1 MSVHVKYLHTCP
13 KPWLIVNRE
22 PLIVSRRSEVI
33 KLLYRT
39 SWVVNTSF
47 TGYQAQLSVKLPS
60 LLQSLLCN
68 PISVV
73 SVTKLSIQPADAPA
87 SPKKFC

>member
-1 MSVHVKYLHTCP
+1 MSVRIKHV
-13 KPWLIVNRE
+13 IG
-22 PLIVSRRSEVI
+22 RRSEVI
-33 KLLYRT
+33 RLLYRT
-39 SWVVNTSF
+39 SWVVKRSF
-47 TGYQAQLSVKLPS
+47 TGYQALLNVKLPP

-68 PISVV
+68 PLSVA